1 MKKMRTGWNLP
12 PLVLP
17 VALLGANVRGKPN
30 FFTIAWFNML
40 QEDPPLI
47 AASMGKTYHTRQ
59 GIKENKAFSL
69 NIPSTRLAKFVDYCG
84 LHSGSK
90 VDKSRLF
97 DIFYGQLKTAPMV
110 NECAV
115 NIECRLVDSKALDT
129 MDLIIGE
136 IVQVYCDEKCLSDNK
151 PAYEKIDP
159 LLFFMPEGPYLKT
172 GKEIAKAF
180 DAGRYLRP
188 PKKTIRRRK

>member
-1 MKKMRTGWNLP
+1 MKKIGTGWKLP
-12 PLVLP
+12 PLCLP

-47 AASMGKTYHTRQ
+47 AASMGKTYYTRR
-59 GIKENKAFSL
+59 GIKENKTFSL
-69 NIPSTRLAKFVDYCG
+69 NIPPARMAKIVDYCG

-97 DIFYGQLKTAPMV
+97 EVFYGKLKTAPLI
-110 NECAV
+110 NECPL
-115 NIECRLVDSKALDT
+115 NIECKFVDSVELGT
-129 MDLIIGE
+129 MDLIIGK
-136 IVQVYCDEKCLSDNK
+136 IVAVYCEEECLTENK
-151 PAYEKIDP
+151 PDYKKIDP

-172 GKEIAKAF
+172 GRVVAKAF
-180 DAGRYLRP
+180 DVG
-188 PKKTIRRRK
+188 KK